1 MPMASEAFAGRSSVQ
16 RRSGQLGIPHVPTSI
31 HEILEPRRAALLVWD
46 MQIGIAPQAHNAAT
60 LPATVGSLLVA
71 ARRHDVRVIW
81 SKHVWPAYEH
91 MPLATLRSLM
101 RHQRVSDPAAL
112 SPMYQ
117 AGSPDVEIL
126 PSLRPEAGE
135 MVIEK
140 ATASFFVGTPL
151 DMWLRVWERTTLVL
165 TGVATESGIDLTARH
180 ADALGYFVVVAE
192 DAVGG
197 RSAERHAL
205 TLEQLRS
212 FADVLPTKDI
222 IASWTR

>member
-1 MPMASEAFAGRSSVQ
+1 
-16 RRSGQLGIPHVPTSI
+16 LGIPHVPTSI
-31 HEILEPRRAALLVWD
+31 HEILEPGRAALLIWD
-46 MQIGIAPQAHNAAT
+46 MQIGIALQAHNAAT
-60 LPATVGSLLVA
+60 LPTTVENLLVA
-71 ARRHDVRVIW
+71 ARRHDVRVVW

-91 MPLATLRSLM
+91 LPPATLRTLM
-101 RHQRVSDPAAL
+101 RHQRVTNPAEL

-117 AGSPDVEIL
+117 AGTPDVEIL
-126 PSLRPEAGE
+126 PSLRPEVDE

-151 DMWLRVWERTTLVL
+151 DMWLRVWERTTLIL

-180 ADALGYFVVVAE
+180 AHALGYFVVVAE

-197 RSAERHAL
+197 RSQERHGL
-205 TLEQLRS
+205 TLEHLRS

-222 IASWTR
+222 IASWNR